1 MSSNVPEWSLILN
14 PGPFSVAGHE
24 QPLRP
29 GARGRSV
36 ASVNDGEVCPSRSA
50 TVRGSTPGAIK
61 NVA

>member
-29 GARGRSV
+29 GAR
-36 ASVNDGEVCPSRSA
+36 VNDGEVCPSRSA